1 LIPAALENQLTG
13 ENASN
18 VNARVVAEAAN
29 GPVTLEADEILS
41 KKGVFQIPDFLCNA
55 GGVTVSYFEWV
66 QNNCGYCWTEEEV
79 YEKLDKKMTKALYDV
94 YGLAKKE
101 DVDNRTVA
109 YMVAVSK
116 VAEVVKLRGWV

>member
-1 LIPAALENQLTG
+1 MILAALESQVSKR
-13 ENASN
+13 NASK

-66 QNNCGYCWTEEEV
+66 QNNCGYYWTEEEV
-79 YEKLDKKMTKALYDV
+79 YEKLDKKMTKAFYDV
-94 YGLAKKE
+94 YEMAKKE
-101 DVDNRTVA
+101 GVDNRTAA

-116 VAEVVKLRGWV
+116 VAEVIKLRGWV